1 MCCGLFLENLLFFVF
16 LFFFVCFFFFSS
28 RRRHTRSGRVTGVQT
43 CALPIWKIEIKLDDN
58 VSLDELKA
66 KMENLE
72 REEDDDD
79 DLADYVEIDG

>member
-1 MCCGLFLENLLFFVF
+1 
-16 LFFFVCFFFFSS
+16 
-28 RRRHTRSGRVTGVQT
+28 
-43 CALPIWKIEIKLDDN
+43 LDDN

-72 REEDDDD
+72 KDDDDDD